1 LFYHNIFLIK
11 EDKNEGRDKMKKEK
25 AKSTIIVTIE
35 DRCYTWNGNLWYG
48 PDFIKPPA
56 MIIAQLNEFMK
67 TNSKAVDVARP
78 VKSSPLMSTPKKTIK
93 KATPNKKA
101 VKKIV
106 RKVKT
111 NHGKIGKKLA
121 KKNLTNASGYRQTA
135 KAYPKKDNVPL
146 KIKQAQVKKV
156 KSKK

>member
-1 LFYHNIFLIK
+1 
-11 EDKNEGRDKMKKEK
+11 MKKEK
-25 AKSTIIVTIE
+25 AKSAIIVTIE

-48 PDFIKPPA
+48 PDFIKPPS

-67 TNSKAVDVARP
+67 TNSDSADEARL

-93 KATPNKKA
+93 KATPKKKA

-111 NHGKIGKKLA
+111 NHGTIGKKLA
-121 KKNLTNASGYRQTA
+121 KKDLTNASGHRQTV
-135 KAYPKKDNVPL
+135 KVYPKKGNVPL
-146 KIKQAQVKKV
+146 KMKKIQVKKV

>member
-1 LFYHNIFLIK
+1 
-11 EDKNEGRDKMKKEK
+11 MKKEK
-25 AKSTIIVTIE
+25 AKSAIIVTIE

-48 PDFIKPPA
+48 PDFIKPPS

-78 VKSSPLMSTPKKTIK
+78 VKRFSLISTPKKTIK
-93 KATPNKKA
+93 KATPKKKA
-101 VKKIV
+101 VKKVV

-111 NHGKIGKKLA
+111 NHVKKS
-121 KKNLTNASGYRQTA
+121 KKFAMKDLTKASGHRQTA
-135 KAYPKKDNVPL
+135 KVYPKKGNVPL
-146 KIKQAQVKKV
+146 KMKQVQVKKV

>member
-1 LFYHNIFLIK
+1 
-11 EDKNEGRDKMKKEK
+11 MKKEK
-25 AKSTIIVTIE
+25 AKSAIIVTIE

-48 PDFIKPPA
+48 PDFIKPPS

-67 TNSKAVDVARP
+67 TNSDSADEARL
-78 VKSSPLMSTPKKTIK
+78 VKSSPLMSTPK
-93 KATPNKKA
+93 KKA

-111 NHGKIGKKLA
+111 NHGTIGKKLA
-121 KKNLTNASGYRQTA
+121 KKDLTNASGHRQTV
-135 KAYPKKDNVPL
+135 KVYPKKGNVPL
-146 KIKQAQVKKV
+146 KMKKVQAKKV

>member
-1 LFYHNIFLIK
+1 
-11 EDKNEGRDKMKKEK
+11 MKKEK
-25 AKSTIIVTIE
+25 AKSAIIVTIE

-48 PDFIKPPA
+48 PDFIKPPS

-67 TNSKAVDVARP
+67 TNSKAIDVARP
-78 VKSSPLMSTPKKTIK
+78 VKRFPPMSTPKKTIK
-93 KATPNKKA
+93 KATPKKKA
-101 VKKIV
+101 IKKVV

-121 KKNLTNASGYRQTA
+121 KKDLTNSSGHRQTV
-135 KAYPKKDNVPL
+135 KVYPKKGNVPL
-146 KIKQAQVKKV
+146 KMKKVQIKKV

>member
-1 LFYHNIFLIK
+1 
-11 EDKNEGRDKMKKEK
+11 MKKEK
-25 AKSTIIVTIE
+25 AKSAIIVTIK

-48 PDFIKPPA
+48 PDFIKPPS
-56 MIIAQLNEFMK
+56 MIIAQLNEFIK
-67 TNSKAVDVARP
+67 TNSDSADEARL

-93 KATPNKKA
+93 KA

-111 NHGKIGKKLA
+111 NHGTIGKKLA
-121 KKNLTNASGYRQTA
+121 KKDLTNASGNRQTV
-135 KAYPKKDNVPL
+135 KVYPKKGNVPL
-146 KIKQAQVKKV
+146 KIKKVQVKKV

>member
-1 LFYHNIFLIK
+1 
-11 EDKNEGRDKMKKEK
+11 MKKEK

-48 PDFIKPPA
+48 PDFIKPPS

-78 VKSSPLMSTPKKTIK
+78 VKRFPPMSTPKKTIK
-93 KATPNKKA
+93 KKA
-101 VKKIV
+101 VKKVI

-111 NHGKIGKKLA
+111 NHGTIGKKLA
-121 KKNLTNASGYRQTA
+121 KKDLTNASGHRQTV
-135 KAYPKKDNVPL
+135 KVYPKKGNVPL
-146 KIKQAQVKKV
+146 KMKKVQIKKV

>member
-1 LFYHNIFLIK
+1 
-11 EDKNEGRDKMKKEK
+11 MKKEK
-25 AKSTIIVTIE
+25 AKSAIIVTIE

-48 PDFIKPPA
+48 PDFIKPPS

-67 TNSKAVDVARP
+67 TNSKAVDVARL
-78 VKSSPLMSTPKKTIK
+78 VKSSPLMSTPKKTMK
-93 KATPNKKA
+93 KKA

-111 NHGKIGKKLA
+111 NHGTIGKKLA
-121 KKNLTNASGYRQTA
+121 KKDLTNAPGHRQTV
-135 KAYPKKDNVPL
+135 KVYPKKGNVPL
-146 KIKQAQVKKV
+146 KMKKVQVKKV

>member
-1 LFYHNIFLIK
+1 
-11 EDKNEGRDKMKKEK
+11 MKKEK
-25 AKSTIIVTIE
+25 AKSAIIVTIE

-48 PDFIKPPA
+48 PDFIKPPS

-67 TNSKAVDVARP
+67 TNSDSADEARL

-93 KATPNKKA
+93 KA

-111 NHGKIGKKLA
+111 NHGTIGKKLA
-121 KKNLTNASGYRQTA
+121 KKDLTNASGHRQTV
-135 KAYPKKDNVPL
+135 KVYPKKGNVPL
-146 KIKQAQVKKV
+146 KMKKVQVKKV